1 MLGMGKIVGPNEYGI
16 YVWKT
21 RGFEETQSAIALLW
35 RYLGPVKRAQAA
47 AAIREVLDGY
57 RSGRLKARPSRRAS
71 SGHTAHA
78 GDPSASASPG
88 DLERAWAA
96 GFMDAEGCFG
106 LARSMKR
113 KKGPQ
118 WYRIRVSAT
127 QHGEVGI
134 PAEVLKRLHAVFG
147 GIGRIERHGDPDDY
161 RWLAEGT
168 DAVEYVLR
176 RTEPWLGS
184 IKVAQAKVT
193 LEKFRG
199 QVRLKGDA
207 TRCVRGHI
215 YSGLRCAADD
225 CVGSAIP
232 ASCYPKGADARP
244 TEFHLVNSRTSAAA
258 TLLSEKSPT
267 RTAQLFGV

>member
-1 MLGMGKIVGPNEYGI
+1 MLGMGKMVGPNEYGI

-21 RGFEETQSAIALLW
+21 RGFEETQAAIALLW

-57 RSGRLKARPSRRAS
+57 RSGRLRARPSRRAS
-71 SGHTAHA
+71 SEHLAHA
-78 GDPSASASPG
+78 ANPATSASPG

-113 KKGPQ
+113 KKGPR

-134 PAEVLKRLHAVFG
+134 PAEVLRRLHAVFG

-215 YSGLRCAADD
+215 YSGLAMRGGRLRRICNT
-225 CVGSAIP
+225 C
-232 ASCYPKGADARP
+232 
-244 TEFHLVNSRTSAAA
+244 E
-258 TLLSEKSPT
+258 LLSERRRRAANGIPPRQFKNLGRRYTS
-267 RTAQLFGV
+267 